1 MKKSKK
7 KKKIYFKKW
16 ARIAL
21 IFLLSFTAVFAIL
34 LIVNGVFPKDNSTPL
49 YTYNMERKVDY
60 KVYLHKN
67 SFYEEEYIGMGKQY
81 TTELIDYVDID
92 FDYVYTGSKLS
103 DIVYDYDIKAEI
115 IGEYESTKDENKEL
129 WTKKYTLLENKP
141 KEANNTTT
149 FNIKENLKIDY
160 SKYNEIVNQFKKEFK
175 LAIDAYLKIR
185 LNINY
190 SGKIEG
196 YEELVRGDDFLEIYI
211 PLSKSTINIDT
222 NYDENN
228 SKTIIPTLSND
239 KNKESLYFGIIL
251 LISDIVLVILT
262 YDKIFVNKKTMYL
275 KKLERLLKDYSEII
289 VESSTMLNY
298 DELDVLEIKNFDDMV
313 DLEEELKS
321 PIILYEYIK
330 DKESWFIV
338 LKGNYAYRY
347 ILSADDFE

>member
-1 MKKSKK
+1 MKKNKK
-7 KKKIYFKKW
+7 KKFTLKKW
-16 ARIAL
+16 VRIAL
-21 IFLLSFTAVFAIL
+21 VVLLSFTTVFSIL
-34 LIVNGVFPKDNSTPL
+34 LIVNGLFPRDNSAPL
-49 YTYNMERKVDY
+49 YTYNMERSIDY

-81 TTELIDYVDID
+81 ASELIDYVDIN
-92 FDYVYTGSKLS
+92 FNYNYNGSKLI
-103 DIVYDYDIKAEI
+103 DVIYDYDIKAEI
-115 IGEYESTKDENKEL
+115 VGEYESSKDGNKEL

-141 KEANNTTT
+141 KESNDTTT

-160 SKYNEIVNQFKKEFK
+160 SKYNEIVNEFKKEFK

-190 SGKIEG
+190 SGKLDD
-196 YEELVRGDDFLEIYI
+196 YEKLVSGEDYLEIYI

-228 SKTIIPTLSND
+228 SKIVIPTLNND

-251 LISDIVLVILT
+251 LISAGVLLTLT
-262 YDKIFVNKKTMYL
+262 YDMIFVNKKTMYL